1 MAAQTVQDIMTTD
14 VATVQVDTNLV
25 DAAQT
30 MREKDIGDVVVVDN
44 DRLVGVVT
52 DRDIVVRAVA
62 EGLAPD
68 ATTVGSVVSKDLV
81 TVRPEDSA
89 VDVARLMRDRAVRRV
104 PVVGDDGLVGI
115 VSIGDLAV
123 EIDPASGLG
132 GVSGAV
138 PNNQLAPSP
147 PLAAL
152 RRARFPH
159 PCAPQS

>member
-68 ATTVGSVVSKDLV
+68 STTLGSVCSRDLV
-81 TVRPEDSA
+81 TVRPEDSTT
-89 VDVARLMRDRAVRRV
+89 DVARLMRDRAVRRV
-104 PVVGDDGLVGI
+104 LACDDHGLVGI

-123 EIDPASGLG
+123 AEDPASGAG
-132 GVSGAV
+132 GTGGAAS
-138 PNNQLAPSP
+138 N
-147 PLAAL
+147 
-152 RRARFPH
+152 
-159 PCAPQS
+159 